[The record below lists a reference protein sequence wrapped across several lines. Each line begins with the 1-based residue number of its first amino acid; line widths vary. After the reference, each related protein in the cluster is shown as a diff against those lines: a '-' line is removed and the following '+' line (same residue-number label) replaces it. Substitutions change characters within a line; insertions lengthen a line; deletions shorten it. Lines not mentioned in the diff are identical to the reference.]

1 MVKISNHLSEF
12 MLCYAF
18 PPSNVSSS
26 PQNDAMT
33 DVVDAD
39 DLDTQASLSDDDGA
53 DDAEDADA
61 AMLGLPLP
69 NKEGLSTLEV
79 ITLLTTDADH
89 LPGPILASIPHGEK
103 NH

>member
-1 MVKISNHLSEF
+1 
-12 MLCYAF
+12 
-18 PPSNVSSS
+18 VSSS

-39 DLDTQASLSDDDGA
+39 DSDTQVSLSDDDCA
-53 DDAEDADA
+53 DDVEDADA

-69 NKEGLSTLEV
+69 NKEGLSMMEV
-79 ITLLTTDADH
+79 ISLLTADADH

-103 NH
+103 NN